1 MGFQRSALLLEWP
14 EGSEFAGLEVRMRRM
29 SIDQLLRVQ
38 RLSDLGKGAD
48 GAVMSS
54 FAELLDAV
62 GDGLLG
68 WNYETEVKAEDG
80 TILTVP
86 VPATRAALGGVDID
100 MVLALVRAWTQA
112 AAAVPL
118 ASAPSS
124 PNGAPALPP
133 EPPDELAGWL
143 AYQETNPASS
153 PEPALS

>member
-48 GAVMSS
+48 GSVMSS

-68 WNYETEVKAEDG
+68 WNYEDEVGAA
-80 TILTVP
+80 

-133 EPPDELAGWL
+133 EPPDELAEWL
-143 AYQETNPASS
+143 AYQETNPVSS
-153 PEPALS
+153 SELVS